1 MARHFEKLIADIDKV
16 LTAEFKYDQD
26 DDEAEPR
33 LDLDFIDGL
42 VSKYHDELRKNL
54 KAITNT
60 VKGQKHDELSYAP
73 NASEKDKVKA
83 KLEFYETYQKKLIK
97 ELVRQ
102 YPELEGIINTSKPS
116 ESSFSIKAIS
126 GAECPKVK
134 ESYFSGKV
142 INGLRIRAQ
151 NHQSIEKAINE
162 RFGRETVSIVS
173 AHMDSVGFKDAYK
186 TGKFEA
192 IQKKEV
198 DARMAE
204 ERREREDEGEK
215 YDSAL
220 TKMAGGNPGN
230 WVITSGMFSG
240 KTLAEV
246 GSMMEGGDEEGR
258 RLNNKLLSNL
268 EDKKNAIEASETIL
282 QNEEKAIIAQAKNL
296 TGRTYTYAQLS
307 GMYNTLP
314 PVMQTLIDKQEKR
327 IKHIAILSTRYQS
340 ASIRLNA
347 DSKRIR
353 GIGDKATN
361 WILNTYATIVANP
374 NAFARRFGKALP
386 ANKTGLNNALVA
398 MFKSYAKSSDLI
410 KKAYQAKGVLA
421 EEERREESNFFYT
434 LTEFYIGRDGVKRSR
449 PVTRYNAP
457 KKMEGEGFT
466 SEDTSKEPKNLS
478 EQDKP
483 GRNASGRVYKKDG
496 TKVSD
501 EEVRKK
507 RKEKDYGLDNMLR
520 GLGEGMSVHDRVK
533 LNKLQD
539 VLKNLPKRTTKEW
552 VIDPLTGEQRLMRKG
567 SNLGLMLVYD
577 KHRKL
582 VWKEFDV
589 YGKARKA
596 VGGSL
601 ERLKQK
607 EIDKQRILL
616 FAAESMIADSIGKDR
631 TVKEADAVNLGQ
643 VDNDR
648 KVITDEVMDKNVQYD
663 GSEAGDYSSQFTKK
677 RQKYSEKIKEA
688 TSYKQLE
695 KTEMKI
701 YEDMGKAGH
710 IVDPSIRKQI
720 IIVGQIENF
729 MEGSSDTP
737 NFYTGPMV
745 NRETIL
751 AMREYG
757 SPASLK
763 AIEQFHEA
771 QLKHYSEGGRGMA
784 ESNYFHESENRY
796 STEYELLDS
805 QLPIKTQL
813 DLKRMELRNS
823 GVKD

>member
-1 MARHFEKLIADIDKV
+1 MANHFKKLIANIDKA

-60 VKGQKHDELSYAP
+60 VKGQKHKELSYAP

-83 KLEFYETYQKKLIK
+83 KLKFYETYQEKLIK
-97 ELVRQ
+97 ELVRE
-102 YPELEGIINTSKPS
+102 YPELEGIIKTGNPS
-116 ESSFSIKAIS
+116 ESSFSIKALS
-126 GAECPKVK
+126 GAKCPKV
-134 ESYFSGKV
+134 EENYFSRKV
-142 INGLRIRAQ
+142 QNGLRIRAQ

-173 AHMDSVGFKDAYK
+173 AHMDSVGFNDAYK
-186 TGKFEA
+186 AGRFEA

-198 DARMAE
+198 DARMEE
-204 ERREREDEGEK
+204 ERRERRNESEN

-220 TKMAGGNPGN
+220 TKMVGGDPGN
-230 WVITSGMFSG
+230 WVITSGAFSG
-240 KTLAEV
+240 KTLSQV
-246 GSMMEGGDEEGR
+246 HNLIGGSDKQTKQIYKNFEA
-258 RLNNKLLSNL
+258 NL
-268 EDKKNAIEASETIL
+268 EGKKVAIEKKEVLL
-282 QNEEKAIIAQAKNL
+282 QNTENRLITEAKKI
-296 TGRTYTYAQLS
+296 TGKTYTYADLV
-307 GMYNTLP
+307 GMYAKLP
-314 PVMQTLIDKQEKR
+314 APLQNLIDTQEEK
-327 IKHIAILSTRYQS
+327 IKEVAELSFAYQHVFKNQQAIKLRL
-340 ASIRLNA
+340 ASL
-347 DSKRIR
+347 
-353 GIGDKATN
+353 GEKATN
-361 WILNTYATIVANP
+361 WILNTHATILANP
-374 NAFARRFGKALP
+374 NAFSRTFGKASPL
-386 ANKTGLNNALVA
+386 NKTGLNNALVA
-398 MFKSYAKSSDLI
+398 MFKAYAKDSYLLFDALD
-410 KKAYQAKGVLA
+410 AKGIY
-421 EEERREESNFFYT
+421 REEVTREDDPFYT
-434 LTEFYIGRDGVKRSR
+434 LTQFYIGRDGVKRR
-449 PVTRYNAP
+449 KETTRY
-457 KKMEGEGFT
+457 KMPRKYEGEGFT
-466 SEDTSKEPKNLS
+466 SSDTDTSPKNL
-478 EQDKP
+478 EGKEKP
-483 GRNASGRVYKKDG
+483 GMQATGRIYTKDG

-507 RKEKDYGLDNMLR
+507 RKEKDYGLDAMLR

-616 FAAESMIADSIGKDR
+616 FAAESMISDSMGKDR

-643 VDNDR
+643 VDTDR
-648 KVITDEVMDKNVQYD
+648 KVTTDEVLDKNIQYD

-677 RQKYSEKIKEA
+677 RQKYSEKIKQANSKE
-688 TSYKQLE
+688 QLNI
-695 KTEMKI
+695 TEMKI

-757 SPASLK
+757 SPASIK

-784 ESNYFHESENRY
+784 ESNYRHENEDRY
-796 STEYELLDS
+796 LTEYELLDS
-805 QLPIKTQL
+805 QLPIKTQI
-813 DLKRMELRNS
+813 DLRKMELRNS
-823 GVKD
+823 GAKD

>member
-83 KLEFYETYQKKLIK
+83 KLEFYETYQEKLIT

-134 ESYFSGKV
+134 ESYFSKKV

-186 TGKFEA
+186 AGKFEA

-198 DARMAE
+198 DARMEE

-220 TKMAGGNPGN
+220 TKMVGGDPGN
-230 WVITSGMFSG
+230 WVITSGYFSG
-240 KTLAEV
+240 KTLANV
-246 GSMMEGGDEEGR
+246 HNLLGGS
-258 RLNNKLLSNL
+258 
-268 EDKKNAIEASETIL
+268 DKHTRQIYKNFEADLARKKEAIEKGEILL
-282 QNEEKAIIAQAKNL
+282 QNTEKRLINEAKRI
-296 TGRTYTYAQLS
+296 TGKTYTYASLS
-307 GMYNTLP
+307 GMYTSLP
-314 PVMQTLIDKQEKR
+314 ASLQNLIDKQEEK
-327 IKHIAILSTRYQS
+327 IKNIAELSFAYQHAFKNQQATKLRL
-340 ASIRLNA
+340 ASV
-347 DSKRIR
+347 
-353 GIGDKATN
+353 GEKALN
-361 WILNTYATIVANP
+361 WILNTHATILANP
-374 NAFARRFGKALP
+374 NAFSRTFGKVSPL
-386 ANKTGLNNALVA
+386 NKTGLNNAFVA
-398 MFKSYAKSSDLI
+398 MFKAYAKDSYLLFDALE
-410 KKAYQAKGVLA
+410 AKGIY
-421 EEERREESNFFYT
+421 REEVAREDDPFYT
-434 LTEFYIGRDGVKRSR
+434 LTQFYIGRDGVKRKKET
-449 PVTRYNAP
+449 TRY
-457 KKMEGEGFT
+457 KMPRKHEGEGFT
-466 SEDTSKEPKNLS
+466 SSDTDTSPKNL
-478 EQDKP
+478 EGNDKP
-483 GRNASGRVYKKDG
+483 GMHATGRIYTKDK